1 MEQVTQK
8 VVASPSLEIFKPQRK
23 SWGSWSS
30 WLCYERG
37 VGAAQFCCCVNKDL
51 AQKQT
56 FQCRLFPC
64 TALLP
69 EGTVLQRGVMCT
81 GGQAPGGPAVWAV
94 GLGSSPEQCPACTGR
109 ATNPW
114 LSTSAEGG
122 RDQRPGNTAVS
133 HPVAVCKCLFKYEH
147 SNSL

>member
-8 VVASPSLEIFKPQRK
+8 VVASPSLEIFKPQRQ
-23 SWGSWSS
+23 SWDPGLVGCAVS
-30 WLCYERG
+30 RG
-37 VGAAQFCCCVNKDL
+37 VGAAQFCCCVNKGL

-94 GLGSSPEQCPACTGR
+94 GLGSSPDQCPACTGR